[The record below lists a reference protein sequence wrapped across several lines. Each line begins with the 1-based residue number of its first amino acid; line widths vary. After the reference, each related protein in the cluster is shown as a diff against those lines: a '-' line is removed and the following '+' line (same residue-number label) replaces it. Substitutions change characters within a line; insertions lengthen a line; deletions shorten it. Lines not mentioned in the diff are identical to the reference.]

1 MLRLYNTLTRR
12 KEPFAPVEPGRAG
25 IYSCGPTV
33 YRDVHIGNLRT
44 YLMADWL
51 RRLLAATLAVVGLV
65 PVWANV
71 SATAALIAPAR
82 LRPSVTCERIV

>member
-12 KEPFAPVEPGRAG
+12 KEPFAPIQPGRAG

-44 YLMADWL
+44 YLLADWL
-51 RRLLAATLAVVGLV
+51 RRLLEARGYRVKHVKNITDVGHIRQEL
-65 PVWANV
+65 
-71 SATAALIAPAR
+71 L
-82 LRPSVTCERIV
+82 ERG